1 MFPIHDD
8 TPRLNGRPYVNY
20 GLIGMNIV
28 IFIYEVI
35 ITSNFANRSAVVTL
49 FYNYGSIPDLI
60 LSGQNLGTLFSSMF
74 MHGGIAHLLGNM
86 FFLHVFGDNLE
97 DRFGHFKYLM
107 LYLFWGV
114 MAAFA
119 HSIYAVATGQGDI
132 PAIGASGAIS
142 GVLGAYLVFFPH
154 AKIHTI
160 IFAFFIT
167 TVRIPAI
174 AYIPFWFIMQ
184 LVFAF
189 IGQSGGVAYLAHIGG
204 FVFGLGTAFGW
215 KFLSNMISNQK
226 QYSSQNYRQRPF
238 FTSPS
243 VSKDSSYRNDRLKSN
258 DTDNVENSILPE
270 IIIGEKF
277 IDVIVEDRNTTND
290 HQIQANF
297 DESINTLSILIIDT
311 NKRYDIPV
319 IPPTNTVLRVS
330 NISVRNGIIRIRL
343 DVNQNI

>member
-35 ITSNFANRSAVVTL
+35 VTSNFSNRTAVIAL
-49 FYNYGSIPDLI
+49 FYNYGAIPDLI
-60 LSGQNLGTLFSSMF
+60 LSGQNLGSIFSSMF

-119 HSIYAVATGQGDI
+119 HGIYAVATGQGDI

-142 GVLGAYLVFFPH
+142 GVLGAYLVFYPH

-204 FVFGLGTAFGW
+204 FIIGLGTAFGW
-215 KFLSNMISNQK
+215 KFFSNILIKQK
-226 QYSSQNYRQRPF
+226 QYPSQNYRQRSSLSSPPF
-238 FTSPS
+238 SS
-243 VSKDSSYRNDRLKSN
+243 DSSNRYDDRSKSMN
-258 DTDNVENSILPE
+258 TDKLEKSFTPE
-270 IIIGEKF
+270 IIIGDKF
-277 IDVIVEDRNTTND
+277 IDVIIEDRDTLSDT
-290 HQIQANF
+290 QIQANF
-297 DESINTLSILIIDT
+297 DESISTLSVLIIDT
-311 NKRYDIPV
+311 NKKYDIPV
-319 IPPTNTVLRVS
+319 SHPANTILHISNVS
-330 NISVRNGIIRIRL
+330 ARNGIIRIRL
-343 DVNQNI
+343 DVN

>member
-35 ITSNFANRSAVVTL
+35 VTSNFSNRTAVIAL
-49 FYNYGSIPDLI
+49 FYNYGAIPDLI
-60 LSGQNLGTLFSSMF
+60 LSGQNLGSIFSSMF

-86 FFLHVFGDNLE
+86 FFLHVCGDNLE
-97 DRFGHFKYLM
+97 DRFGHFKYLV

-142 GVLGAYLVFFPH
+142 GVLGAYLVFYPH

-204 FVFGLGTAFGW
+204 FIIGLGTAFGW
-215 KFLSNMISNQK
+215 KFFSNILSKQK
-226 QYSSQNYRQRPF
+226 QYPSQNYRRRSSLSSPPF
-238 FTSPS
+238 SN
-243 VSKDSSYRNDRLKSN
+243 DSSNRYDDRSKSIN
-258 DTDNVENSILPE
+258 TDKLEKSFTPE
-270 IIIGEKF
+270 IIIGDKF
-277 IDVIVEDRNTTND
+277 IDIIIEDRDTLSDT
-290 HQIQANF
+290 QIQANF
-297 DESINTLSILIIDT
+297 DEAINTLSVLIIDT

-319 IPPTNTVLRVS
+319 SHPANTILHISNVS
-330 NISVRNGIIRIRL
+330 ARNGIIRIRL
-343 DVNQNI
+343 DVD

>member
-1 MFPIHDD
+1 
-8 TPRLNGRPYVNY
+8 
-20 GLIGMNIV
+20 
-28 IFIYEVI
+28 
-35 ITSNFANRSAVVTL
+35 
-49 FYNYGSIPDLI
+49 
-60 LSGQNLGTLFSSMF
+60 MF

-142 GVLGAYLVFFPH
+142 GVLGSYLVFYPH

-204 FVFGLGTAFGW
+204 FIIGLGTAFGW
-215 KFLSNMISNQK
+215 KFFSNILIKQK
-226 QYSSQNYRQRPF
+226 QYPSQNYRRRSSLSSPPF
-238 FTSPS
+238 SNH
-243 VSKDSSYRNDRLKSN
+243 SSNRNDDLSKSIN
-258 DTDNVENSILPE
+258 TDKLEKSITPE
-270 IIIGEKF
+270 IIIGDKF
-277 IDVIVEDRNTTND
+277 IDVIIEDRDTLSDT
-290 HQIQANF
+290 QIRANF

-319 IPPTNTVLRVS
+319 SHPANTILHISNVS
-330 NISVRNGIIRIRL
+330 ARNGIIRIRL
-343 DVNQNI
+343 DVN

>member
-35 ITSNFANRSAVVTL
+35 VTSNFSNRTAVIAL
-49 FYNYGSIPDLI
+49 FYNYGAIPDLI
-60 LSGQNLGTLFSSMF
+60 LLGQNLGSIFSSMF

-119 HSIYAVATGQGDI
+119 HSIYAVSTGQGDI

-142 GVLGAYLVFFPH
+142 GVLGAYLVFYPH

-204 FVFGLGTAFGW
+204 FIIGLGTAFGW
-215 KFLSNMISNQK
+215 KFFSNIFIKQK
-226 QYSSQNYRQRPF
+226 QYPSQNYRRRSFISSPPF
-238 FTSPS
+238 SNDSPN
-243 VSKDSSYRNDRLKSN
+243 RNDDRSKSIN
-258 DTDNVENSILPE
+258 TDNLEKSFSPE
-270 IIIGEKF
+270 IIIGDKF
-277 IDVIVEDRNTTND
+277 IDVIIEDRDTLSDT
-290 HQIQANF
+290 QIQANF
-297 DESINTLSILIIDT
+297 DESINTLSVLIIDT
-311 NKRYDIPV
+311 NKRYDILVSRPA
-319 IPPTNTVLRVS
+319 NTILRISNVS
-330 NISVRNGIIRIRL
+330 ARNGIIRIRL
-343 DVNQNI
+343 DVN

>member
-8 TPRLNGRPYVNY
+8 TPRLHGRPYVNY
-20 GLIGMNIV
+20 SLIGINIV

-35 ITSNFANRSAVVTL
+35 VTANFSNRSAVATL
-49 FYNYGSIPDLI
+49 FYNYGSVPELL
-60 LSGQNLGTLFSSMF
+60 LSGQNLGSLFSSMF
-74 MHGGIAHLLGNM
+74 MHGSIAHLLGNM
-86 FFLHVFGDNLE
+86 FFLYVFGDNLE

-119 HSIYAVATGQGDI
+119 HSIYAVTTGEGNI

-142 GVLGAYLVFFPH
+142 GVLGAYLIFFPH
-154 AKIHTI
+154 AKFHTI

-184 LVFAF
+184 LVFAL

-204 FVFGLGTAFGW
+204 FIIGLGTAFGW
-215 KFLSNMISNQK
+215 KFFSNMFFNQN
-226 QYSSQNYRQRPF
+226 QYPSQNYRRRSSSLS
-238 FTSPS
+238 SPS
-243 VSKDSSYRNDRLKSN
+243 FSNDALNRNDRSKSTNTNKAEKSN
-258 DTDNVENSILPE
+258 SPE

-277 IDVIVEDRNTTND
+277 VDLIIEDRNTLSD
-290 HQIQANF
+290 SQIQTNF
-297 DESINTLSILIIDT
+297 DESTNTFSVVIIDT
-311 NKRYDIPV
+311 NKRYDILVPH
-319 IPPTNTVLRVS
+319 PANTILRVS
-330 NISVRNGIIRIRL
+330 NITVRNGIIRIRL
-343 DVNQNI
+343 DVI

>member
-20 GLIGMNIV
+20 GLIGMNVI

-35 ITSNFANRSAVVTL
+35 VTSNFSNRSAVITL

-60 LSGQNLGTLFSSMF
+60 LSGQNLGSIFSSMF

-142 GVLGAYLVFFPH
+142 GVLGAYLILFPH

-204 FVFGLGTAFGW
+204 FIVGLGTAFGW
-215 KFLSNMISNQK
+215 KFLSNMFYK
-226 QYSSQNYRQRPF
+226 QRSYPSQNYRRRSSISS
-238 FTSPS
+238 TSFS
-243 VSKDSSYRNDRLKSN
+243 NDSSNSNEGSKSMN
-258 DTDNVENSILPE
+258 TDNLEKSFTPE
-270 IIIGEKF
+270 IMIGDKF
-277 IDVIVEDRNTTND
+277 IDVLIEDRNTSNES
-290 HQIQANF
+290 QIQANF
-297 DESINTLSILIIDT
+297 DQSINTLSVLIIDT
-311 NKRYDIPV
+311 DKRYDIPV
-319 IPPTNTVLRVS
+319 SHPANAILHVS
-330 NISVRNGIIRIRL
+330 SVSARNGIIRIRL
-343 DVNQNI
+343 DMK

>member
-35 ITSNFANRSAVVTL
+35 VTSNFSNRTAVIAL
-49 FYNYGSIPDLI
+49 FYNYGAIPDLI
-60 LSGQNLGTLFSSMF
+60 LSGQNLGSILSSMF

-107 LYLFWGV
+107 LYFFWGV

-142 GVLGAYLVFFPH
+142 GVLGAYLVFYPH

-204 FVFGLGTAFGW
+204 FIIGLGTAFGW
-215 KFLSNMISNQK
+215 KFFSNILIKQK
-226 QYSSQNYRQRPF
+226 QYPSQNYRRRSSLSSPPF
-238 FTSPS
+238 SN
-243 VSKDSSYRNDRLKSN
+243 DSSNRYDDRSKSIN
-258 DTDNVENSILPE
+258 TDKLEKSFTPE
-270 IIIGEKF
+270 IIIGDKF
-277 IDVIVEDRNTTND
+277 IDIIIEDRDTLSDT
-290 HQIQANF
+290 QIQANF
-297 DESINTLSILIIDT
+297 DESINTLSVLIIDT

-319 IPPTNTVLRVS
+319 SHPANTILHISNVS
-330 NISVRNGIIRIRL
+330 ARNGIIRIRL
-343 DVNQNI
+343 DVD

>member
-35 ITSNFANRSAVVTL
+35 ITSNFSNRSAVIAL

-60 LSGQNLGTLFSSMF
+60 LSGQNLGSLFSSMF

-114 MAAFA
+114 MAGFA
-119 HSIYAVATGQGDI
+119 HSIYAVATGEGNI

-184 LVFAF
+184 LVFAL

-204 FVFGLGTAFGW
+204 FIIGLATAFGW
-215 KFLSNMISNQK
+215 KFFSNIFSKQK
-226 QYSSQNYRQRPF
+226 QYPSQNYRRRSSIS
-238 FTSPS
+238 SPS
-243 VSKDSSYRNDRLKSN
+243 FSNDSSNRNDRSKSM
-258 DTDNVENSILPE
+258 DEGKLEKSFIPE

-277 IDVIVEDRNTTND
+277 IDVIVEDRNASD
-290 HQIQANF
+290 ESQIQTNF
-297 DESINTLSILIIDT
+297 DESINTLSVLYIDT
-311 NKRYDIPV
+311 NKRYEMSVPH
-319 IPPTNTVLRVS
+319 PANTILHVS
-330 NISVRNGIIRIRL
+330 SVSARNGIIRIRL
-343 DVNQNI
+343 DMN

>member
-20 GLIGMNIV
+20 GLIGINIV

-35 ITSNFANRSAVVTL
+35 ITANFSNREAVITL
-49 FYNYGSIPDLI
+49 FSNYGSIPDLL
-60 LSGQNLGTLFSSMF
+60 LSGQNLGSLFSSMF
-74 MHGGIAHLLGNM
+74 MHGSIAHLLGNM
-86 FFLHVFGDNLE
+86 FFLYVFGDNLE

-119 HSIYAVATGQGDI
+119 HSIYAVTTGEGSI

-142 GVLGAYLVFFPH
+142 GVLGAYLIFFPH

-167 TVRIPAI
+167 TVRIPAL

-184 LVFAF
+184 LVFAL

-204 FVFGLGTAFGW
+204 FIIGLGTAFGW
-215 KFLSNMISNQK
+215 KFFSNMFFKQK
-226 QYSSQNYRQRPF
+226 QYSSQNYRRRSSIS
-238 FTSPS
+238 SPS
-243 VSKDSSYRNDRLKSN
+243 FSNNALNKNDPSKFTNTENLEKS
-258 DTDNVENSILPE
+258 IIPE

-277 IDVIVEDRNTTND
+277 IDVIIEDRNTLSD
-290 HQIQANF
+290 SQIQASF
-297 DESINTLSILIIDT
+297 DESTNTLYVLIIDT
-311 NKRYDIPV
+311 NKKYDIPV
-319 IPPTNTVLRVS
+319 PHPANTNPRVS

-343 DVNQNI
+343 DVT

>member
-35 ITSNFANRSAVVTL
+35 VTSNFSNRTAVIAL
-49 FYNYGSIPDLI
+49 FYNYGAIPDLI
-60 LSGQNLGTLFSSMF
+60 LSGQNLGSIFSSMF

-142 GVLGAYLVFFPH
+142 GVLGAYLVFYPH

-204 FVFGLGTAFGW
+204 FIIGLGTAFGW
-215 KFLSNMISNQK
+215 KFFSNILIKQK
-226 QYSSQNYRQRPF
+226 QYPSQNYRRRSSLSSPPF
-238 FTSPS
+238 SN
-243 VSKDSSYRNDRLKSN
+243 DSSNRYDDRSKSIN
-258 DTDNVENSILPE
+258 TDKLEKSFTPE
-270 IIIGEKF
+270 IIIGDKF
-277 IDVIVEDRNTTND
+277 IDIIIEDRDTLSDT
-290 HQIQANF
+290 QIQANF
-297 DESINTLSILIIDT
+297 DESINTLSVLIIDT

-319 IPPTNTVLRVS
+319 SHPANTILHISNVS
-330 NISVRNGIIRIRL
+330 ARNGIIRIRL
-343 DVNQNI
+343 DMN